1 MQGAGDRSMSLIQ
14 FVANYDDLSTDRGY
28 QFKFYCDKY
37 HNGFMSRFE
46 TSVSGVAG
54 DVLRAAG
61 NLFGGVLGRI
71 GDNSYQIQRAVGGKA
86 HDEALTRAVQEGK
99 QHFKQCSRCGKWVC
113 PEVCWNQ
120 ERGLCEGCAPDE
132 KETLAA
138 AQAQVASEQI
148 FEKTRQADLIE
159 HIDVKKKASAP
170 TTATCPSCGAETSGK
185 FCSECGGPMAVTVRC
200 SGCGAE
206 SRASARFCPE
216 CGQKLSL

>member
-1 MQGAGDRSMSLIQ
+1 MGLIQ

-28 QFKFYCDKY
+28 QFKFYCDKC
-37 HNGFMSRFE
+37 HNGHMSQFE
-46 TSVSGVAG
+46 TSVTGVAG

-61 NLFGGVLGRI
+61 HLFGGILGRV
-71 GDNSYQIQRAVGGKA
+71 GDSSYQVQRAVAGKA
-86 HDEALTRAVQEGK
+86 HDEALMRAVQEGK

-132 KETLAA
+132 KEELAA
-138 AQAQVASEQI
+138 AQAQATTEQI
-148 FEKTRQADLIE
+148 FEKARKTDLAG
-159 HIDVKKKASAP
+159 HIDMKKKATAP
-170 TTATCPSCGAETSGK
+170 GECPRCGAKAGGK
-185 FCSECGGPMAVTVRC
+185 FCAECGSPLAVTVRC

-206 SRASARFCPE
+206 NPASAGFCPE